1 MSRKLQRTE
10 VCADCSAPGK
20 EQKKKENRPWDWN
33 NASMGATW
41 WENKAEVAVIVR
53 GSAEQ
58 ENGQGCKASFR
69 PKINTGKNRRVA
81 TTGEY
86 L

>member
-1 MSRKLQRTE
+1 
-10 VCADCSAPGK
+10 
-20 EQKKKENRPWDWN
+20 
-33 NASMGATW
+33 MGATW

-58 ENGQGCKASFR
+58 ENGQGCKVSFR